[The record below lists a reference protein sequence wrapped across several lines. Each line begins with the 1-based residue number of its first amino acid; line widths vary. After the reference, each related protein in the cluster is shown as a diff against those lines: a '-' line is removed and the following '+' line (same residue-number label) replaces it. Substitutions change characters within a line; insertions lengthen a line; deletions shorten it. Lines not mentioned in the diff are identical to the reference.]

1 MKEVEDYLNNIQSR
15 LTASPVILKIE
26 IVSRR
31 RLDDRGYFRARLK
44 LVNNDFL
51 EVSEYFE
58 IRAGVGHT
66 EEYRYQWMDE
76 TKQALKKRWDN
87 ATHYPDLPNFP
98 HHIHVGNENQVVSGQ
113 LLSIIE
119 LIDVIE
125 QELGIR
131 KTGK

>member
-1 MKEVEDYLNNIQSR
+1 MKDVEDHLNNIQSR
-15 LTASPVILKIE
+15 LTASPMILEIE

-31 RLDDRGYFRARLK
+31 ELDDRGYFRARLK
-44 LVNNDFL
+44 LINHDFL

-58 IRAGVGHT
+58 IQAGVVQT
-66 EEYRYQWMDE
+66 KEYRHQWMDG
-76 TKQALKKRWDN
+76 TKQELKKRWDN

-98 HHIHVGNENQVVSGQ
+98 NHIHVGSENQVVSGQ

-125 QELGIR
+125 QELE
-131 KTGK
+131 KT